1 MNSKL
6 IKDLNV
12 KLEIIKL
19 LKKICSFILRHQS
32 SQFFFF
38 FFLVS
43 LFRQGKLKKNKPI
56 GLCQTT
62 NLLNSEENYQQKE
75 NVTY

>member
-19 LKKICSFILRHQS
+19 LKKICSLILRHQS

-38 FFLVS
+38 FDQSFQA
-43 LFRQGKLKKNKPI
+43 RE
-56 GLCQTT
+56 T
-62 NLLNSEENYQQKE
+62 EEK
-75 NVTY
+75 